1 MICPICHK
9 EYHDSSQR
17 TCSVP
22 CCNALRHGEVYLRKL
37 GEMSAAR
44 RQQIA
49 DEANRRNVDITLVVY
64 EETRKHAKPCAL
76 VEKQKLRARLRAKD
90 EAYDALGTRSQT
102 KVVSGLRVERRG
114 TVPMGG
120 RSLAVRINNY

>member
-22 CCNALRHGEVYLRKL
+22 CCTALRHGEVYLRKL

-49 DEANRRNVDITLVVY
+49 DEANRRNVDIRLVVY
-64 EETRKHAKPCAL
+64 EETRWRAKPSAL
-76 VEKQKLRARLRAKD
+76 VKKQRISARLRAND
-90 EAYDALGTRSQT
+90 EAYDALGIRRQT

>member
-9 EYHDSSQR
+9 ECHDVQSK
-17 TCSVP
+17 TCSVQ
-22 CCNALRHGEVYLRKL
+22 CGKALLHRKTYLRRL
-37 GEMSAAR
+37 AEMSAEC
-44 RQQIA
+44 RQRIE
-49 DEANRRNVDITLVVY
+49 DEARRRNVDVTLIVY
-64 EETRKHAKPCAL
+64 EETREVKKPSDL
-76 VEKQKLRARLRAKD
+76 IEKQKRRARLRARD
-90 EAYDALGTRSQT
+90 EAYNALGIRRQT